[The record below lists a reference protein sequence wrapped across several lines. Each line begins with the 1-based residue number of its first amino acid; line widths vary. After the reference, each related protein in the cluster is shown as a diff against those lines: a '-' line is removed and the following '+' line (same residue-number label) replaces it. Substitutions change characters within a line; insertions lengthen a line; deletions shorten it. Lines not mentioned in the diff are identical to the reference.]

1 MNLYSFHDIEFG
13 RRKFFIKAKSPLKPL
28 INKLSRNAVAN
39 DQQSMYKTLPIINRI
54 RPRLPTASK
63 AEGRIISR

>member
-39 DQQSMYKTLPIINRI
+39 DQQSINRI
-54 RPRLPTASK
+54 RSRLPTASK